1 MSERKRFSLLYDD
14 SMKEGSSKE
23 MKIEAKQIIVPKNLE
38 FEPKKRYRCTQI
50 GVTKMLD
57 EVTFSSNIKT
67 QYLLSKS
74 ENSGYFHTLLEDYVF
89 TVDPI
94 AMNSVLEALKP
105 VEFIRNDIQFSQ
117 SEDARIASILNFK
130 QLQRRWK
137 KFRDVEL
144 LEKEFYQKLKENSE
158 LAAKN
163 FIQLHDIEFASVD
176 NMKKVIDRNLFHHV
190 LLRSNANA
198 SQYRWSQLSQL
209 FPNMMLNIDVERHT
223 VSEDELTTVYRLVGK
238 LNRTNLD
245 NKHLLSLY
253 NEYYKPLLKFSYTE
267 FDCIY
272 RVVYTLDNETNM
284 LIDAQF
290 SMSEKIKNN
299 YESITQFDIKTV
311 EL

>member
-1 MSERKRFSLLYDD
+1 MSEKKRFSLLYDD
-14 SMKEGSSKE
+14 SSKNSKE
-23 MKIEAKQIIVPKNLE
+23 LKVETKQITKSANLD
-38 FEPKKRYRCTQI
+38 FEPKKRYRCTQL

-74 ENSGYFHTLLEDYVF
+74 SDNEYFHTVLEDHVF

-94 AMNSVLEALKP
+94 AMSNIVEALKP
-105 VEFIRNDIQFSQ
+105 VEFIRNDIKFSQ
-117 SEDARIASILNFK
+117 NENAQITSILNFE
-130 QLQRRWK
+130 QLQRRWR

-190 LLRSNANA
+190 LLRSTSNK
-198 SQYRWSQLSQL
+198 SQYRWSQLSQI
-209 FPNMMLNIDVERHT
+209 FPDVMLNIDVERHT
-223 VSEDELTTVYRLVGK
+223 VSKDELTTVYRLVGK
-238 LNRTNLD
+238 LNRTNLN
-245 NKHLLSLY
+245 NKHLESLY
-253 NEYYKPLLKFSYTE
+253 DEYYKPLLKFSYTE
-267 FDCIY
+267 FDFIY

-284 LIDAQF
+284 LIDATV

-299 YESITQFDIKTV
+299 YESITQFTIKTV